1 MTLWQLLEQLE
12 IPVNSRRLI
21 LNAFVHASYVNEH
34 DNFKSDNERLEFLKK
49 DTSYTEKD
57 TSYRKK
63 DTSGQKVDKEKMLG
77 ECEVTP
83 SGMTG

>member
-1 MTLWQLLEQLE
+1 MLKLVSFW
-12 IPVNSRRLI
+12 
-21 LNAFVHASYVNEH
+21 
-34 DNFKSDNERLEFLKK
+34 LEFLKK

-83 SGMTG
+83 SGMTGLYP

>member
-1 MTLWQLLEQLE
+1 MLKLVSFW
-12 IPVNSRRLI
+12 
-21 LNAFVHASYVNEH
+21 
-34 DNFKSDNERLEFLKK
+34 LEFLIKRYK
-49 DTSYTEKD
+49 LYRKD